1 MKVNIV
7 RGFVAPLRDLWRIER
22 SRLRIGTEIMDLTA
36 NDRKIAQDALTWAKR
51 KGTKKAIA
59 RRLTDQSL
67 YLPEEDPVTVF
78 MAGSPGAGKTESS
91 KELIDQFP
99 DNPILRIDADELR
112 VEFDQYDGRNS
123 HLFQSAVSV
132 LVEYIHDMALKQ
144 SQSFIMDGTLHNED
158 KAKDNI
164 SRSLKRGR
172 VVQVLYVY
180 QDPLRAWEFVQARER
195 LEGRRILP
203 VNFIE
208 QFLAARATVNALKA
222 HFGAD
227 IKVDLLIKDYL
238 NRTRVYE
245 ANIDRIDYYVDHEY
259 SRESLTRLIT

>member
-1 MKVNIV
+1 M
-7 RGFVAPLRDLWRIER
+7 E
-22 SRLRIGTEIMDLTA
+22 LTPEEQ
-36 NDRKIAQDALTWAKR
+36 KIAQDALTWAKK

-59 RRLTDQSL
+59 RRLTDKSL
-67 YLPEEDPVTVF
+67 YLPEKAPVSVF

-91 KELIDQFP
+91 KELIEQFP
-99 DNPILRIDADELR
+99 ENPILRIDADELR
-112 VEFDQYDGRNS
+112 VEFDQYNGRNS

-158 KAKDNI
+158 KARDNI
-164 SRSLKRGR
+164 CRSLNKERM
-172 VVQVLYVY
+172 VQILYVY
-180 QDPLRAWEFVQARER
+180 QDPLRAWAFVQARER
-195 LEGRRILP
+195 LEGRRIRP

-227 IKVDLLIKDYL
+227 IKVDLLIKDYS
-238 NRTRVYE
+238 NKTRVYE
-245 ANIDRIDYYVDHEY
+245 ANIDRIDYYVDQEY
-259 SRESLTRLIT
+259 SRESLTRLII

>member
-1 MKVNIV
+1 M
-7 RGFVAPLRDLWRIER
+7 G
-22 SRLRIGTEIMDLTA
+22 LTPEEQ
-36 NDRKIAQDALTWAKR
+36 KIARDALIWAKK
-51 KGTKKAIA
+51 KGNKKAIA
-59 RRLTDQSL
+59 RRLTDTSL
-67 YLPEEDPVTVF
+67 YLPEKHPVSVF

-99 DNPILRIDADELR
+99 ENPILRIDADELR
-112 VEFDQYDGRNS
+112 VEFEQYTGSNS

-132 LVEYIHDMALKQ
+132 LVEYLHDMALKQ
-144 SQSFIMDGTLHNED
+144 SQSFIMDGTLHNEG
-158 KAKDNI
+158 KARDNI
-164 SRSLKRGR
+164 ARSLKRGR
-172 VVQVLYVY
+172 LVQILYVY

-227 IKVDLLIKDYL
+227 IKIDLLIKDYS
-238 NRTRVYE
+238 NKTRVYE
-245 ANIDRIDYYVDHEY
+245 ANIERIDYYVDQEY
-259 SRESLTRLIT
+259 SRESLIRLIT